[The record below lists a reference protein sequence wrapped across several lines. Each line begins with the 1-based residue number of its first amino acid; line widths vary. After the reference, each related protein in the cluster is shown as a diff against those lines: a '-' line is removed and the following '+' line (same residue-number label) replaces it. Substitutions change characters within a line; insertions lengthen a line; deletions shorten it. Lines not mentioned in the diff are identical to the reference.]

1 MANNYKEK
9 LNEMANEVK
18 NTANSIATEENK
30 QKLAEA
36 ANTTMK
42 KAKSLDK
49 KTLAIIAAVV
59 VAVIAVFSLF
69 GNGAEK
75 DAIKAVEKH
84 MEEQGYEVTNLKVE
98 ETFEFKYKK
107 SNAFDSGDTEFIAII
122 VGEYKGEK
130 AKEEGRKYFCCEYS
144 FMDYKDKDKG
154 DYDNFSPQSF
164 NEKSYIKDA
173 VDSVIEYNKDREK
186 QLKKNGDI

>member
-1 MANNYKEK
+1 MAFRSVCTISRLYAEPFCIIIFSKT
-9 LNEMANEVK
+9 
-18 NTANSIATEENK
+18 NTGSSALTPYISI
-30 QKLAEA
+30 
-36 ANTTMK
+36 
-42 KAKSLDK
+42 SL
-49 KTLAIIAAVV
+49 I
-59 VAVIAVFSLF
+59 SLSSSF
-69 GNGAEK
+69 RAW
-75 DAIKAVEKH
+75 
-84 MEEQGYEVTNLKVE
+84 VE